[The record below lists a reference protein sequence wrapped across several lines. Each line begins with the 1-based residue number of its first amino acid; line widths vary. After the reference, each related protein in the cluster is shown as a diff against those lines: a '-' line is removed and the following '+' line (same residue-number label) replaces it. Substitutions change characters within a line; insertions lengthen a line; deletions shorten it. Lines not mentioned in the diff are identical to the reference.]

1 MSRIVTDPPA
11 RGHFIT
17 SQARWGAILAGVI
30 VALALLCFLHLFGLA
45 IGVSVID
52 WTDAAVV
59 GEGLGIGIII
69 WSIIS
74 WLAALF
80 LGSMHTARLSGEAN
94 ETVGLLNGVT
104 VWATTSVIVT
114 ALSVTGAASAISG
127 AFSIAGTAVSSSASA
142 VGSVASASGS
152 TLGSAVTQLTQAD
165 SPVTDE
171 VSAILKQQASDAI
184 ADTTGESGPTAQEIR
199 RSIDQIDAETIRS
212 FANHLVDGDTEAA
225 ADALAD
231 DIALS
236 ERDLNRIAEAVSRE
250 LQQMIGTADNN
261 QPLGQDVLDRAKSS
275 IASALQ
281 NFDRAG
287 PPNVSQDDIRAAL
300 DDLDPAVMQT
310 IAWRLVRGNADG
322 ARNALVANTALTRE
336 ESDELISGV
345 EAEIDQAVNR
355 FREQAE
361 EYADEAGDY
370 AQGLVWTAFLI
381 ATLSLASS
389 AIGGW
394 LGTRPITRRTAVR
407 PA

>member
-11 RGHFIT
+11 RGHLIT
-17 SQARWGAILAGVI
+17 SQARWSAIFAGVL

-52 WTDAAVV
+52 ITDAAAI
-59 GEGLGIGIII
+59 GEGLGIGFII
-69 WSIIS
+69 WSILS

-104 VWATTSVIVT
+104 VWATTSVIVI
-114 ALSVTGAASAISG
+114 ALSVTGIASAVSG
-127 AFSIAGTAVSSSASA
+127 AFSVAGTAVSSSATA
-142 VGSVASASGS
+142 VGSVASTTGS
-152 TLGSAVTQLTQAD
+152 ALGSAMTQFTQGDA
-165 SPVTDE
+165 PVADE
-171 VSAILKQQASDAI
+171 VSAILKQQASEAI
-184 ADTTGESGPTAQEIR
+184 ADTTGDSGPTAQEIR
-199 RSIDQIDAETIRS
+199 RSIDQIDAETIRA
-212 FANHLVDGDTEAA
+212 FANHLVNGDTEAA

-236 ERDLNRIAEAVSRE
+236 ERDLNRLAEAVSRE
-250 LQQMIGTADNN
+250 LQQMLGTADNN
-261 QPLGQDVLDRAKSS
+261 QPLGQDVLNQAKSS
-275 IASALQ
+275 IASTLED
-281 NFDRAG
+281 FDRPG
-287 PPNVSQDDIRAAL
+287 SPDVSRNDIRTAL
-300 DDLDPAVMQT
+300 DDLDPAVLQT
-310 IAWRLVRGNADG
+310 IAWRLVRGDADG
-322 ARNALVANTALTRE
+322 ARNALVANTALTRA
-336 ESDELISGV
+336 ESEELISGV
-345 EAEIDQAVNR
+345 QAEIDQTVTR

-389 AIGGW
+389 ALGGW
-394 LGTRPITRRTAVR
+394 VGTRPITRRTAAR